1 MVLAVGVSPP
11 GVFRTSGL
19 PTSDDGGLWVDRHLR
34 SIGDERLLGGGACV
48 SFRGQALPK
57 LNIFAVRQGPV
68 LFRNLQAVLR
78 HEPLEEYRPQKR
90 FLYVLNLG
98 DGTGLA
104 VYGPFA
110 WRGRL
115 ARKLK
120 NRIDKNFVEEHR

>member
-1 MVLAVGVSPP
+1 MLAIGVSPP